1 MSRNR
6 PRGIYT
12 SSRRRRGPGLELVM
26 LIILCLCAG
35 AILVLGGAW
44 VLDGV

>member
-6 PRGIYT
+6 PRAIYT
-12 SSRRRRGPGLELVM
+12 SSRRRRRPDLELLI

-35 AILVLGGAW
+35 VILVIGGAW